1 MKLKKL
7 LATTAVG
14 LVVVGGAAYLAR
26 DYLFLHLPGLLAPHV
41 EPNHP
46 VPWQQG
52 PATATAAPDARAPNI
67 IYILADDLGFN
78 DITVNGGGLAN
89 GAVPTP
95 NIDALLRQGVQFTNG
110 YAGNATCSP
119 TRAALM
125 TGRYPT
131 RFGFEFT
138 STGTPMARY
147 ISKFPNDMGHPT
159 IFHEENVDKQ
169 PPQDDQ
175 GVPAS
180 EITIAELLKAR
191 DYHTVH
197 LGKWHLGGGKGMRPE
212 EQGFDESLG
221 FIIGGQMFLPKDDP
235 NVVNA
240 KQDFDPIDKFL
251 WANLP
256 FSVQYNGGKR
266 FAPNEYMTDYLST
279 QAVDAIKANRNRPFF
294 MYLAYNAPHTPL
306 QAKKSD
312 YDALTMI
319 DDSTPEGH
327 RLRVY
332 AAMMVALDRGIGRV
346 MAELKRQGL
355 DNNTM
360 VVFTS
365 DNGGPHYI
373 GLPDINAPYRGWKIT
388 FFEGG
393 IRVPFAIRWPA
404 QIAAG
409 STSPVPVST
418 FDLFSTAA
426 AAAGAALPADRPID
440 GVDLLPWAQGKARGE
455 PHKALFWRSGDY
467 RVVQSGGWKLQHL
480 DLPRRDFLFNLAVD
494 PTERVN
500 LAASN
505 PAKVAE
511 LNALQRAQDAQQ
523 RAPMW
528 PSLTQSAIPVDRP
541 LSFPAKPNEDF
552 IYWSN

>member
-26 DYLFLHLPGLLAPHV
+26 DYLFLHLPGLLAPRV

-52 PATATAAPDARAPNI
+52 PATPTAAPDARAPNI

-119 TRAALM
+119 TRAALV

-159 IFHEENVDKQ
+159 IFHEDNVDRQ

-221 FIIGGQMFLPKDDP
+221 FIIGGQMYLPKDAPD
-235 NVVNA
+235 VVNS

-346 MAELKRQGL
+346 MAELKAQGL

-373 GLPDINAPYRGWKIT
+373 GLPDINHPYRGWKIT

-393 IRVPFAIRWPA
+393 IRVPFGIRWPA

-426 AAAGAALPADRPID
+426 AAGGAALPADRPID
-440 GVDLLPWAQGKARGE
+440 GVNLLPYLAKDAPAQAAR
-455 PHKALFWRSGDY
+455 PLFWVDGHY
-467 RVVQSGGWKLQHL
+467 RTVQDQGWKLIVSER
-480 DLPRRDFLFNLAVD
+480 PKKEWLFNLASD
-494 PTERVN
+494 PTEKTN
-500 LAASN
+500 LATEQ
-505 PAKVAE
+505 PQKLAE
-511 LNALQRAQDAQQ
+511 LKSLMDAHHAQM
-523 RAPMW
+523 PPSMW
-528 PSLTQSAIPVDRP
+528 PSFIEMAIEIDKTLNDKHLPTDEYV
-541 LSFPAKPNEDF
+541 
-552 IYWSN
+552 YWYD

>member
-1 MKLKKL
+1 MKYGKFL
-7 LATTAVG
+7 TTAAIG
-14 LVVVGGAAYLAR
+14 LVAVAGAAYLGR
-26 DYLFLHLPGLLAPHV
+26 DYLILHLPALLAPRV

-46 VPWQQG
+46 VAWQQG
-52 PATATAAPDARAPNI
+52 PAAAALAPDARKPNI

-78 DITVNGGGLAN
+78 DITVNGGGFDD
-89 GAVPTP
+89 GKVPTP
-95 NIDALLRQGVQFTNG
+95 NIDALLRQGVRFSNG

-138 STGTPMARY
+138 STGTAFARY
-147 ISKFPNDMGHPT
+147 VSSFKNDAGHPA
-159 IFHEENVDKQ
+159 IYHAENVDKQ

-180 EITIAELLKAR
+180 EITIAELLKPQG
-191 DYHTVH
+191 YHTIH

-221 FIIGGQMFLPKDDP
+221 FIVGGQMYLPKDSP
-235 NVVNA
+235 NVVNS

-256 FSVQYNGGKR
+256 FSVQYNGGPR
-266 FAPNEYMTDYLST
+266 FAPNEYMTDYLTT
-279 QAVDAIKANRNRPFF
+279 QAIAGIRANRNRPFM

-306 QAKKSD
+306 QAKKAD
-312 YDALTMI
+312 YDALTAI
-319 DDSTPEGH
+319 DDSTPAGH
-327 RLRVY
+327 RARVY
-332 AAMMVALDRGIGRV
+332 GAMLLALDRNVGRV
-346 MAELKRQGL
+346 MDELKRQGL

-373 GLPDINAPYRGWKIT
+373 GLPHINAPYRGWKIT

-393 IRVPFAIRWPA
+393 IHVPFGIRWPA
-404 QIAAG
+404 QISAG

-426 AAAGAALPADRPID
+426 AAAGAPLPTDRPID
-440 GVDLLPWAQGKARGE
+440 GVNLLPWAQGKGIGE
-455 PHKALFWRSGDY
+455 PHAALFWRSGDY
-467 RVVQSGGWKLQHL
+467 KVVQAGGWKLQQL
-480 DLPRRDFLFNLAVD
+480 DLPRRDFLFNVAAD
-494 PTERVN
+494 PTEQHN
-500 LAASN
+500 LAATE

-511 LNALQRAQDAQQ
+511 LRALLATHDADQKP
-523 RAPMW
+523 PMW
-528 PSLTQSAIPVDRP
+528 ASLTQSAIPVDRP
-541 LSFPAKPNEDF
+541 LSFPPKLNEDY